1 MSSAAP
7 ILSPIDLDAV
17 RAALRPIPGITE
29 VRLVGADLWILVEDV
44 DVPREYRI
52 SHALGD
58 LDEDYQLVPAMRL
71 GMVPEGFRVL

>member
-7 ILSPIDLDAV
+7 VLPTLDLDAV
-17 RAALRPIPGITE
+17 RAALRPIAGIAE
-29 VRLVGADLWILVEDV
+29 VRLVGGDLWILVEDV

-58 LDEDYQLVPAMRL
+58 LVEDYQLVPLLRR
-71 GMVPEGFRVL
+71 GMVPEGLRAL